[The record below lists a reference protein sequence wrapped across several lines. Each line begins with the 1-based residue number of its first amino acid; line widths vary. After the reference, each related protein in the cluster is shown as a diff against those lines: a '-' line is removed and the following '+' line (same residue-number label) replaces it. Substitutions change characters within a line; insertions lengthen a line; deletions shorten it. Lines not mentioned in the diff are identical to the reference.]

1 MAGHTLF
8 LDPDSW
14 DLTLDAGGHIAT
26 TSGANDEAY
35 GIAQNVA
42 NAVRLFT
49 RDAFYDPDRG
59 LPHFLMELGAA
70 PDLSVVRSRIRRAA
84 LAVDGVADAVV
95 DITGITDRVM
105 EGRISLTTDAGET
118 VDVTF

>member
-26 TSGANDEAY
+26 TSSADGEAY

-59 LPHFLMELGAA
+59 LPHFLMELGVA
-70 PDLSVVRSRIRRAA
+70 PDLSVVRGRIRRAA

-95 DITGITDRVM
+95 DITAIADRVM
-105 EGRISLTTDAGET
+105 QGKISLTTDTGEM
-118 VDVTF
+118 VDVAF